1 LWLFYR
7 LEFWLIY
14 SPFSNGFLFHGKLNP
29 QFVVISGKSKDKR
42 RNKHRK
48 GDAHTEFLQLSKDD
62 YFAKNN
68 EFAAWLKEEKNVF
81 FSDLLSES
89 ARELF
94 TDFVKAW
101 NKGKL
106 DSHYYEGIASGPRT
120 SHNWK
125 IKK

>member
-1 LWLFYR
+1 M
-7 LEFWLIY
+7 
-14 SPFSNGFLFHGKLNP
+14 
-29 QFVVISGKSKDKR
+29 
-42 RNKHRK
+42 
-48 GDAHTEFLQLSKDD
+48 EFLQLSKDD

-125 IKK
+125 IKN

>member
-1 LWLFYR
+1 MGSR
-7 LEFWLIY
+7 
-14 SPFSNGFLFHGKLNP
+14 K
-29 QFVVISGKSKDKR
+29 ISTETSIEK
-42 RNKHRK
+42 
-48 GDAHTEFLQLSKDD
+48 EFLQLSKDD

-106 DSHYYEGIASGPRT
+106 DSQYYEGIASGPRT